1 MADVEALLFFLSS
14 SQSYVICFAL
24 CRFISHPWNQEIIKL
39 TAFSFVILHPGRKV
53 STPWVSRR
61 PCSKS
66 LCLVILCLKGS
77 FEFHLLHWQSS
88 SMVFA
93 SFSQQLKE
101 VAFKTLNLRIKQ
113 VLPPPATNFCLI
125 NALKNRKPHNN
136 QTKGLVC
143 RAVLTSPM
151 PLQRQQMRRLR
162 NEGQTFFQLA
172 FTRTPEG
179 EAQPSVSW
187 EAFWM
192 WPVPQQS
199 LSCDWEMHPADV
211 FLDLRPKIRLTD
223 TTALSSYCWASWKA
237 TIKTVA

>member
-77 FEFHLLHWQSS
+77 FEFHLPHWQSS

-143 RAVLTSPM
+143 RAVLMSPM
-151 PLQRQQMRRLR
+151 PLQRQQMRRLYYKAR
-162 NEGQTFFQLA
+162 NSSSLPLPELLKEKHSLLSHGRPSECGQSHSRASAVTGRCIQQMF
-172 FTRTPEG
+172 
-179 EAQPSVSW
+179 SW
-187 EAFWM
+187 IWG
-192 WPVPQQS
+192 P
-199 LSCDWEMHPADV
+199 
-211 FLDLRPKIRLTD
+211 R
-223 TTALSSYCWASWKA
+223 
-237 TIKTVA
+237 